1 MSGNFLSCLK
11 GVKYTF
17 EAQES
22 CIEGQNLL
30 GFLESGQET
39 LGSSQVVMGASNQLV
54 WLQESQVSIQVLRAS
69 TGVCWSHSRGIK
81 PQFAWKGESP
91 GVF

>member
-39 LGSSQVVMGASNQLV
+39 LGSSRVVTGASNQLV
-54 WLQESQVSIQVLRAS
+54 WLQ
-69 TGVCWSHSRGIK
+69 
-81 PQFAWKGESP
+81 
-91 GVF
+91 